1 MKNLLWTFILLIAF
15 QSLSFSQTNN
25 SQSKSERTERKVI
38 IKKFVT
44 EGDEKVDEAAIQKM
58 VDSILLAQGIQDKEN
73 KKIKVIINNNDGHQQ
88 VDVNVD

>member
-58 VDSILLAQGIQDKEN
+58 VDSILLAQGIQDKE
-73 KKIKVIINNNDGHQQ
+73 
-88 VDVNVD
+88 